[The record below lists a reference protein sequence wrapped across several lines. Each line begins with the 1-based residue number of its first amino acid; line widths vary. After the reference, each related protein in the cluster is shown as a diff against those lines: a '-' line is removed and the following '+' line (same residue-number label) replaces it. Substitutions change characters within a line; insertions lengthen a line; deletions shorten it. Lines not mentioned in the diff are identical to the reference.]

1 MFSLLIFFFQN
12 NLETFEIQ
20 FRFLK
25 AASVIFGFLLCLFV
39 LQLVLAFQALGRQN
53 PICLITGDPVPRPL
67 GGKET
72 Y

>member
-1 MFSLLIFFFQN
+1 MFSLLIFFSRITWKLLKYSFV
-12 NLETFEIQ
+12 
-20 FRFLK
+20 FLK

-39 LQLVLAFQALGRQN
+39 LQLLLAFQALGRQN
-53 PICLITGDPVPRPL
+53 PICLITGDPVLRPL